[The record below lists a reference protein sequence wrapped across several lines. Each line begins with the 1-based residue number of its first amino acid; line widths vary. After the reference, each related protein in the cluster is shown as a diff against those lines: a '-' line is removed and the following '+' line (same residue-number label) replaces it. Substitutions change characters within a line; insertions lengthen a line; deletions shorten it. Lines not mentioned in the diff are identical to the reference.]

1 MKIKKFVK
9 NLPLLGA
16 AAKYFY
22 KAMLKDEKLND
33 SREYWE
39 RRYAKG
45 GTSGDGSYK
54 KLAEFKS
61 EYINNFVVRNGIN
74 SVIEYGVGDG
84 NQLTLAEY
92 PSYIGFDVSVNALE
106 RCRKLFNNDENK
118 LFILVD
124 EYSGERADLT
134 LSLDVIYHLVEDDVF
149 ETYMSRLFSSS
160 DRFVIIYSSN
170 ATDLD
175 YANKA
180 PHVRHRVFTK
190 WVEANMSNWQL
201 IEHKE
206 NKYPYVPGDNA
217 AGSFADFYVYS
228 SGTPRL

>member
-1 MKIKKFVK
+1 MKFGKSVK
-9 NLPLLGA
+9 NIPLLGSV
-16 AAKYFY
+16 AK
-22 KAMLKDEKLND
+22 KLHSAILGRVKIKD

-39 RRYAKG
+39 QRYARG
-45 GTSGDGSYK
+45 GDSGDGSYK

-61 EYINNFVVRNGIN
+61 EYINNFLAINGVY

-84 NQLTLAEY
+84 NQLSLAKY
-92 PSYIGFDVSVNALE
+92 PSYIGFDVSPTAIE
-106 RCRKLFNNDENK
+106 TCKKLFENDKNK
-118 LFILVD
+118 SFKLID
-124 EYSGERADLT
+124 DYSGERADLT
-134 LSLDVIYHLVEDDVF
+134 LSLDVVYHLVEDNVF
-149 ETYMSRLFSSS
+149 ENYMSRLFLSS

-170 ATDLD
+170 ATDAD
-175 YANKA
+175 YGNKA

-201 IEHKE
+201 IEHKK

-228 SGTPRL
+228 SGTAHT